1 MTFRSTWLMVVK
13 KECLVMA
20 TVEML
25 SGGDRLISKTSFQL
39 NGDYILRLLKEFL
52 LPITHKPSMSDY
64 F

>member
-1 MTFRSTWLMVVK
+1 MMVVK